1 MQKNIHYIYLY
12 LNNAIFLFSR
22 HVYLVHLIIS
32 SHDRMVFWCGLC
44 FPAKQTRILKKVVQK
59 QIIFILKFFL
69 YAYKVP
75 VQWSNRAPSTKNAE
89 IGHCRV
95 GCRVVGSDGT

>member
-1 MQKNIHYIYLY
+1 MRLQ
-12 LNNAIFLFSR
+12 
-22 HVYLVHLIIS
+22 LIGWCFGAGY
-32 SHDRMVFWCGLC
+32 VF

-75 VQWSNRAPSTKNAE
+75 DDNGATRAPSTKNAE

>member
-1 MQKNIHYIYLY
+1 M
-12 LNNAIFLFSR
+12 
-22 HVYLVHLIIS
+22 YLVHLIIS
-32 SHDRMVFWCGLC
+32 SYDTIGWCFGAGYVF

-69 YAYKVP
+69 YAYKVLGD
-75 VQWSNRAPSTKNAE
+75 NRAIRAPSTEKAE

-95 GCRVVGSDGT
+95 GCRVVDDSVLTALEKHSFTSTCN